1 MQRFVLAVVST
12 GSLAILITIAA
23 GLPHL
28 RLDGVAL
35 TLVACTVA
43 AESVPIK
50 IPRHG
55 FIEELTCSF
64 TFAFALLLYSGPVLA
79 ILSLVLASV
88 ASDLRHRKPVVRLL
102 FNASQYAI
110 GMAAAAGVLALFS
123 DVPRPGPG
131 AEFLPEDVPAVL
143 LAAGCFFLVNIALV
157 GTVSALHQHVP
168 VIRHLWAD
176 LGIQGPMANLML
188 GMAPV
193 VVLVCDFSLWLLP
206 LAVLPMVAVHRS
218 GQAVVRDRHRALHDG
233 LTQLPN
239 RTNLRDRVQYALAG
253 AHRSGGALVILDLDS
268 FKEVNDTLGH
278 LVGDELLRRV
288 AQRLAAAVDPI
299 ATVARLG
306 GDEFA
311 VCLPDVISDED
322 LRAALDRIHAVF
334 EHPVELEQLS
344 LQISGSL
351 GIARWPQHG
360 TDVETLLQ
368 RADIALY
375 KAKDGH
381 VPSFEFTPG
390 GDEHSVDRLALL
402 GQLRDGIG
410 RGELTV
416 YGMPL
421 VDLPTGSADVI
432 EVLVRWD
439 HPERGVVP
447 PAVFIPHAESTGL
460 IRQLTL
466 EVLDQGLGVC
476 AAWWAAGHRTRVA
489 VNLSTRSLLD
499 QGLPEDVRRLLV
511 RHGLPAEALELEITE
526 STIMADPE
534 RARGTLNALNALGVS
549 LAIDDFGT
557 GYTSLAYLRDLPVD
571 TLKIDRRFISG
582 MQEHERDLIIV
593 RSIIDLA
600 RNLGLQVVAEGV
612 EGTDVCELLAELGC
626 DRVQGFLFGRPQE
639 LVPEGPPTTGLPAP
653 VAAPVPA
660 PLAA

>member
-1 MQRFVLAVVST
+1 MQRFVLSVVAA
-12 GSLAILITIAA
+12 GSLGIFFTVAV

-28 RLDGVAL
+28 RLDAVAL
-35 TLVACTVA
+35 TLVACTVV

-79 ILSLVLASV
+79 ILSLVLASI
-88 ASDLRHRKPVVRLL
+88 ASDLRHRKPFVRLL
-102 FNASQYAI
+102 FNASQYAL
-110 GMAAAAGVLALFS
+110 GMSAAAGVLAVFS
-123 DVPRPGPG
+123 DVPRAG
-131 AEFLPEDVPAVL
+131 AGTAFLPGDVPAVL
-143 LAAGCFFLVNIALV
+143 LAAGCFFAVNIALV
-157 GTVSALHQHVP
+157 GTVSALHQRVP

-239 RTNLRDRVQYALAG
+239 RTNLRDRVQHALVAP
-253 AHRSGGALVILDLDS
+253 HRSGGALVILDLDS

-278 LVGDELLRRV
+278 LVGDELLRSIAR
-288 AQRLAAAVDPI
+288 RLADAVDPL

-311 VCLPDVISDED
+311 VCLPEVTSDAD
-322 LRAALDRIHAVF
+322 LSRALDRIHEVF
-334 EHPVELEQLS
+334 EQPVELEQLS
-344 LQISGSL
+344 LQVSGSL

-381 VPSFEFTPG
+381 VRSFEFTPG

-476 AAWWAAGHRTRVA
+476 AAWWAVGHRTRIA

-499 QGLPEDVRRLLV
+499 QGLPEDVRRLLA

-534 RARGTLNALNALGVS
+534 RARGTLHALNQLGVS

-612 EGTDVCELLAELGC
+612 EGTDVCELLADLGC
-626 DRVQGFLFGRPQE
+626 HRVQGFLFGRPVE
-639 LVPEGPPTTGLPAP
+639 LVPDGPPMTG
-653 VAAPVPA
+653 VAAPVHATLPA
-660 PLAA
+660 

>member
-1 MQRFVLAVVST
+1 
-12 GSLAILITIAA
+12 
-23 GLPHL
+23 
-28 RLDGVAL
+28 
-35 TLVACTVA
+35 
-43 AESVPIK
+43 
-50 IPRHG
+50 
-55 FIEELTCSF
+55 
-64 TFAFALLLYSGPVLA
+64 
-79 ILSLVLASV
+79 
-88 ASDLRHRKPVVRLL
+88 
-102 FNASQYAI
+102 
-110 GMAAAAGVLALFS
+110 
-123 DVPRPGPG
+123 
-131 AEFLPEDVPAVL
+131 
-143 LAAGCFFLVNIALV
+143 
-157 GTVSALHQHVP
+157 
-168 VIRHLWAD
+168 
-176 LGIQGPMANLML
+176 
-188 GMAPV
+188 
-193 VVLVCDFSLWLLP
+193 
-206 LAVLPMVAVHRS
+206 
-218 GQAVVRDRHRALHDG
+218 
-233 LTQLPN
+233 
-239 RTNLRDRVQYALAG
+239 
-253 AHRSGGALVILDLDS
+253 
-268 FKEVNDTLGH
+268 
-278 LVGDELLRRV
+278 
-288 AQRLAAAVDPI
+288 
-299 ATVARLG
+299 
-306 GDEFA
+306 
-311 VCLPDVISDED
+311 
-322 LRAALDRIHAVF
+322 
-334 EHPVELEQLS
+334 VELEQLS

-421 VDLPTGSADVI
+421 VDLPTGAADVV

-466 EVLDQGLGVC
+466 EVLDQSLGIC

-511 RHGLPAEALELEITE
+511 RHGVPAEALELEITE

-534 RARGTLNALNALGVS
+534 RAGGTLNALSALGVS

-612 EGTDVCELLAELGC
+612 EDTDVCELLAELGC
-626 DRVQGFLFGRPQE
+626 DRVQGFLFGRPTA
-639 LVPEGPPTTGLPAP
+639 LVPEGPPMTALAAP
-653 VAAPVPA
+653 VAAPVPT